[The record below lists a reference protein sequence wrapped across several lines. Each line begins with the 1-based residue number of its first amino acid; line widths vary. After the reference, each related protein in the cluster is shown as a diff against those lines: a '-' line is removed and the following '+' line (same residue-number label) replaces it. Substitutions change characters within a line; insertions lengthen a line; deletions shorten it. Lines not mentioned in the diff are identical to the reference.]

1 MNDSISKEEAISVI
15 CRVCEVP
22 NMYKCKG
29 RNIAFKW
36 CEEITALKEI
46 PSAGP
51 KKGKWI
57 PHSEKSREYIGT
69 ALVNV
74 EYDYWFCDTCGYRVE
89 NGQPIYNFC
98 PHCGADMRSGKEE
111 RWTKNSLKKDEKY

>member
-1 MNDSISKEEAISVI
+1 MDLISRKAAIDALCKRCDLVADEDEPCTEKCNDIKILE
-15 CRVCEVP
+15 
-22 NMYKCKG
+22 M
-29 RNIAFKW
+29 
-36 CEEITALKEI
+36 L
-46 PSAGP
+46 PSAGL

-89 NGQPIYNFC
+89 NGQPIHNFC

>member
-1 MNDSISKEEAISVI
+1 MDLISREEVLRAI
-15 CRVCEVP
+15 
-22 NMYKCKG
+22 
-29 RNIAFKW
+29 
-36 CEEITALKEI
+36 ITAGEVEPDLGYTHLYKVIENL

-57 PHSEKSREYIGT
+57 PHSEKSCEYIGT

>member
-1 MNDSISKEEAISVI
+1 MNDLIDREDAIKLFLERKNELAGIQGDLGGAMSGAAKLI
-15 CRVCEVP
+15 ES
-22 NMYKCKG
+22 
-29 RNIAFKW
+29 
-36 CEEITALKEI
+36 L
-46 PSAGP
+46 PSAEP

>member
-1 MNDSISKEEAISVI
+1 MDLIDRQAAIDVAIEAVDSWDGMTSI
-15 CRVCEVP
+15 
-22 NMYKCKG
+22 G
-29 RNIAFKW
+29 RQKRIEKYIN
-36 CEEITALKEI
+36 AL

-57 PHSEKSREYIGT
+57 PHREKSREYIGT
-69 ALVNV
+69 ALVNI

-98 PHCGADMRSGKEE
+98 PHCGVDMRSEQ
-111 RWTKNSLKKDEKY
+111 DE

>member
-1 MNDSISKEEAISVI
+1 MNDLINKDETLKVI
-15 CRVCEVP
+15 GRLLFP
-22 NMYKCKG
+22 NLNADYIDG
-29 RNIAFKW
+29 FAEGYN
-36 CEEITALKEI
+36 
-46 PSAGP
+46 AGIRDAEP

-89 NGQPIYNFC
+89 NGQPIHNFC
-98 PHCGADMRSGKEE
+98 PHCGAKMEVEE
-111 RWTKNSLKKDEKY
+111 

>member
-1 MNDSISKEEAISVI
+1 MDLIDRQAAINAI
-15 CRVCEVP
+15 ENTDCELL
-22 NMYKCKG
+22 
-29 RNIAFKW
+29 A
-36 CEEITALKEI
+36 CEWDELTDAIMQL

-51 KKGKWI
+51 KKGKWM
-57 PHSEKSREYIGT
+57 PHNEKSREYIGT

-89 NGQPIYNFC
+89 NGKPIHNFC